1 MTVGRDMRVRG
12 LFAVLVL
19 LLSTLLLA
27 LPSSAIA
34 YADAAACPAQVA
46 ALDANQA
53 KIAAHNKL
61 LPPSGVAPPEV
72 AGPVNREADQLNA
85 EKDGLLASL
94 ARCEAVVEKL
104 RDNGPAPKPLSEK
117 NSQAMARATAG
128 ARPRWQ
134 NPTPPVKMSDG
145 RVTIPRN
152 HPLRPLWDIVKKLQN
167 PMADYPLV
175 PLQGEQPPKPDAKHA
190 SGYEVGTRV
199 VKGENVPAISPDH
212 IVPKV
217 EILYLP
223 RFLELTPENQWEVL
237 NAPTNLQWLPSEV
250 NAQNKNSKSAEDM
263 KGVDSDWQQK
273 QIALQDRKRKELT
286 DLIAQLADSQVR

>member
-1 MTVGRDMRVRG
+1 MTVGRDMRIRG

-53 KIAAHNKL
+53 KIAAHNQL

-94 ARCEAVVEKL
+94 ARCEAVVDRL

-117 NSQAMARATAG
+117 NSQAMARATAA

-134 NPTPPVKMSDG
+134 NPTPPAKMSDG

-190 SGYEVGTRV
+190 SGYGVGTRV

-237 NAPTNLQWLPSEV
+237 NAPINLQWLPSEV

-263 KGVDSDWQQK
+263 KGVDSDWQQE

>member
-53 KIAAHNKL
+53 KIAAHNQL

-94 ARCEAVVEKL
+94 ARCEAVVDRL

-117 NSQAMARATAG
+117 NSQAMARATAA
-128 ARPRWQ
+128 ARPKWQ
-134 NPTPPVKMSDG
+134 TPTPPVKLADN
-145 RVTIPRN
+145 RVTIPIG

-175 PLQGEQPPKPDAKHA
+175 PLQDAAPPPLGSMHD
-190 SGYEVGTRV
+190 SGYTVETRM
-199 VKGENVPAISPDH
+199 KDGREVPAISPDH

-237 NAPTNLQWLPSEV
+237 NAPTNLQWLPSQV
-250 NAQNKNSKSAEDM
+250 NTKNKNSRSAEDM
-263 KGVDSDWQQK
+263 KGVDSDWRQK
-273 QIALQDRKRKELT
+273 QINLQNQKRKELT
-286 DLIAQLADSQVR
+286 DLIAQLADSQLH

>member
-1 MTVGRDMRVRG
+1 MTVRWDMRVRG
-12 LFAVLVL
+12 LFAVLAL
-19 LLSTLLLA
+19 LLSMLLLA

-34 YADAAACPAQVA
+34 HADAAACPAQVA

-61 LPPSGVAPPEV
+61 LPPSGVGPPEV
-72 AGPVNREADQLNA
+72 VGPVNREADQLNA

-94 ARCEAVVEKL
+94 ARCEAVVDKL

-117 NSQAMARATAG
+117 NSQAMARATAA
-128 ARPRWQ
+128 ARPKWQ

-152 HPLRPLWDIVKKLQN
+152 HPLRPLWDVIKNLVT
-167 PMADYPLV
+167 PMSDYPHV
-175 PLQGEQPPKPDAKHA
+175 PLQDEQPPMPNAKHA

-223 RFLELTPENQWEVL
+223 RFLDLTPENQWEVL

-263 KGVDSDWQQK
+263 KDVDSDWQQK